1 MSTVFEG
8 KNVSA
13 TIFRLGVPAMLSQ
26 LATLIYNMADTYFV
40 SMTKCGADCGR
51 YALCSCSSHHHVHS
65 MCIWYGRRQCDCKT
79 VGKRGQR

>member
-26 LATLIYNMADTYFV
+26 LATLIHDNRFAGEACNLLFI
-40 SMTKCGADCGR
+40 
-51 YALCSCSSHHHVHS
+51 
-65 MCIWYGRRQCDCKT
+65 IWRIPILYQ
-79 VGKRGQR
+79 

>member
-26 LATLIYNMADTYFV
+26 LATLIHDNRFAGEA
-40 SMTKCGADCGR
+40 CN
-51 YALCSCSSHHHVHS
+51 LLL
-65 MCIWYGRRQCDCKT
+65 
-79 VGKRGQR
+79 

>member
-26 LATLIYNMADTYFV
+26 LATLIHDNRFAGVQLFAFDV
-40 SMTKCGADCGR
+40 SKQEGR
-51 YALCSCSSHHHVHS
+51 EYKN
-65 MCIWYGRRQCDCKT
+65 QF
-79 VGKRGQR
+79 Q